1 MKILQYTLA
10 IVFTINFAILS
21 VAQTD
26 NNETKTAKE
35 KVPPKFYRTIKEH
48 FFKEDEFISENNEIA
63 DNQFDLVNTDE
74 KSIDKFYAVQYR
86 KVGEKDQPLSVT
98 YYKRNKEK
106 NTLSRMEVANFEN
119 LHYYSMNYVYE
130 NGLLVK
136 KMLKDQNNIVTYE
149 YRYFYDE
156 RTVKKTEAAEGSD
169 PTKRPVRKVEKWGR
183 PEYRGALELKSFK
196 DFTWDGENLKTLD
209 YHDKSRR
216 LVERYTFKKSP
227 DPDDSRQN
235 PEYLV
240 GNNKISLLVIENY
253 DLVIDRYE
261 RFKLSPKKAG
271 ERSFYVIYDDKDD
284 KILQKIYNDDN
295 VLIEIVPI
303 DKEAKKE

>member
-10 IVFTINFAILS
+10 MVFIINFAILS

-35 KVPPKFYRTIKEH
+35 IVAPKFYRTIKEH

-63 DNQFDLVNTDE
+63 DNQFDIVNTDE
-74 KSIDKFYAVQYR
+74 KAIDKFYAVQY
-86 KVGEKDQPLSVT
+86 KKIGGKDRPVSVS

-106 NTLSRMEVANFEN
+106 NTLNRVEAANFEN
-119 LHYYSMNYVYE
+119 LHYYSINYVYE
-130 NGLLVK
+130 NGLLLK
-136 KMLKDQNNIVTYE
+136 KMLKDQNNMVTYE

-156 RTVKKTEAAEGSD
+156 RAIKKTGATESD
-169 PTKRPVRKVEKWGR
+169 DSTKKPIRKVEKWGR
-183 PEYRGALELKSFK
+183 PEYRGELELKSYK
-196 DFTWDGENLKTLD
+196 EFTWDGGNLKTLD

-261 RFKLSPKKAG
+261 RFKLNPNKVG

-295 VLIEIVPI
+295 VLIEIIPI
-303 DKEAKKE
+303 DKKIKKA